1 MEGWKLL
8 TRLGQKGPTERGGE
22 REVWRLLTRLWSE
35 ETKSNKG
42 GRKEGNKKG
51 GGVET
56 PDASLVRGNQK
67 KKERG
72 RGRQERREERR
83 GGRLSSLTR
92 LWSDNPNQIGA
103 RVWDVDTEWSILI

>member
-8 TRLGQKGPTERGGE
+8 TRL
-22 REVWRLLTRLWSE
+22 WSE
-35 ETKSNKG
+35 GANGKRRGKG
-42 GRKEGNKKG
+42 GVETPDTSLVRRNQIKQRGEKGRTKKG

-103 RVWDVDTEWSILI
+103 RVWDVDTEWGILI

>member
-8 TRLGQKGPTERGGE
+8 TRLWSEEANGKKGGGA
-22 REVWRLLTRLWSE
+22 RVVWRLLTRLWSE
-35 ETKSNKG
+35 ETKNKTKG
-42 GRKEGNKKG
+42 GRKDTKKG

-67 KKERG
+67 KQERG
-72 RGRQERREERR
+72 RGRQEEKRGRG

-92 LWSDNPNQIGA
+92 L
-103 RVWDVDTEWSILI
+103 